1 MCILYSD
8 DIGHR
13 FDAMSAVRD
22 LAPPNRTS
30 TTAGIYRSELIF
42 THQINDLA
50 ESPRFCLF
58 LQVLDF
64 IGFLEKSRL

>member
-22 LAPPNRTS
+22 LAPPNRT
-30 TTAGIYRSELIF
+30 RS
-42 THQINDLA
+42 NV
-50 ESPRFCLF
+50 C
-58 LQVLDF
+58 
-64 IGFLEKSRL
+64 